1 MKIAF
6 FGSSDFAVVSLKA
19 ILQSNHEIIYVV
31 TAPDAPA
38 GRGLRRQ
45 ETPVKKLALCHN
57 LQIFQPVNLQDYAF
71 LSKLKSLPADI
82 GVVVSFRKIP
92 KEIIEIY
99 PKKMINLHASF
110 LPDYRGAAPIH
121 WAIINGE
128 QFTGVSS
135 FFLNEFID
143 SGDIILREKVRIEE
157 NDTYGTL
164 SERLA
169 KIGASV
175 LLKTLELIENGDFKV
190 IPQEELIAKEKWQ
203 ILHKAPKILKDN
215 CFINWNQQAYNI
227 FNFVRGLSPEPCAV
241 SVLNHTDIS
250 PISLKIHKVQVVEK
264 KLNLLP
270 GQVLMTKKNLY
281 VGCGDEK
288 SIEILV
294 LQPQSRKIMKSSEF
308 INGLRERDGWFFS

>member
-6 FGSSDFAVVSLKA
+6 FGSSDFAVVSLHA
-19 ILQSNHEIIYVV
+19 ILQSNHEVLYVV

-38 GRGLRRQ
+38 GRGLRQ
-45 ETPVKKLALCHN
+45 KETPIKKFALYHN
-57 LQIFQPVNLQDYAF
+57 LQIFQPVNLQDVVF

-92 KEIIEIY
+92 RELIEIY
-99 PKKMINLHASF
+99 PKKMINLHASY

-143 SGDIILREKVRIEE
+143 SGDVILREKVRIEE
-157 NDTYGTL
+157 NDTFGTL

-169 KIGASV
+169 TLGASV
-175 LLKTLELIENGDFKV
+175 LLKTLEIIEKGDIKV
-190 IPQEELIAKEKWQ
+190 VSQTELIAKENWH
-203 ILHKAPKILKDN
+203 ILHKAPKILNDN
-215 CFINWNQQAYNI
+215 CFINWKQNAYNI
-227 FNFVRGLSPEPCAV
+227 FNFVRGLSPEPCAI
-241 SVLNHTDIS
+241 SILNHTAFP
-250 PISLKIHKVQVVEK
+250 PIFVKIHMVQVVNK
-264 KLNLLP
+264 HFNLLP
-270 GQVLMTKKNLY
+270 GEVLITKKNLY

-288 SIEILV
+288 SVEILII
-294 LQPQSRKIMKSSEF
+294 QPQSRRIMKSSDF
-308 INGLRERDGWFFS
+308 INGLREQDGWFFS